1 MPRHSK
7 AEQSRPFWQN
17 GPVTTAVI
25 LGLAVLALGIMLV
38 MNRNATLLFSAKVQ
52 RGRIVSLRGRAPKK
66 LVRELN
72 DVLGRRPVPSA
83 SLRVYAQ
90 GDRAALQASGDLN
103 ENEMQRLR
111 NVLGTFP
118 TARIRSEPFR
128 KQ

>member
-1 MPRHSK
+1 M
-7 AEQSRPFWQN
+7 
-17 GPVTTAVI
+17 TTAVI